1 MTPFARDLGYSGEP
15 FPWDEHRRAVL
26 RAELDAYYALAYG
39 LSRNDLRYILDPSD
53 LLGVDY
59 PSETFRVLKKSEIA
73 KFGEYRTQRLV
84 LTAWDRQAAGLT
96 SASETQHPHIEVPVP
111 LPPEAHYKDLLD
123 GAWVI
128 PRPIPYDPAV
138 SAARLLAAVLA
149 EFSQPTS
156 RDEIGLIYAFAS
168 KPEKLTTLLEGRDRA
183 TWLRLVG
190 TDGQPPDTR
199 TLQMPTRTDLP
210 FAEALNWLRS
220 RNAVRENLTE
230 RTWQRGSGDPGLL
243 LTGWPEGRARFV
255 HNVLM
260 SIGFDALRSGL
271 AQEDVVWEEQK
282 RA

>member
-1 MTPFARDLGYSGEP
+1 
-15 FPWDEHRRAVL
+15 
-26 RAELDAYYALAYG
+26 
-39 LSRNDLRYILDPSD
+39 
-53 LLGVDY
+53 
-59 PSETFRVLKKSEIA
+59 VLKKSEIA

-111 LPPEAHYKDLLD
+111 LPLEAHYKDLLD

-230 RTWQRGSGDPGLL
+230 RTWQRGSGDPGLP